1 MYRCVMRSRGSFT
14 IIAPGP
20 SDIDQ
25 DGPAL
30 VGDPDMG
37 FLGLR
42 QFGPSL
48 IHQTQLK
55 VREMLPQNMLYS
67 RLRTGFVAS
76 LFSPLGRRECTLRC
90 DRRRTRGT

>member
-1 MYRCVMRSRGSFT
+1 MHCCVMRSRGSFT

-48 IHQTQLK
+48 VHQTQLK
-55 VREMLPQNMLYS
+55 VCNMVCQMIVDS
-67 RLRTGFVAS
+67 T
-76 LFSPLGRRECTLRC
+76 
-90 DRRRTRGT
+90 

>member
-1 MYRCVMRSRGSFT
+1 MWSHRCPAVTGLDSFT

-37 FLGLR
+37 FVGLR
-42 QFGPSL
+42 QFGPTLTHHTELKVSNENVADVRPSIQNCVRSSL
-48 IHQTQLK
+48 I
-55 VREMLPQNMLYS
+55 
-67 RLRTGFVAS
+67 S
-76 LFSPLGRRECTLRC
+76 LISTNKAQA
-90 DRRRTRGT
+90 